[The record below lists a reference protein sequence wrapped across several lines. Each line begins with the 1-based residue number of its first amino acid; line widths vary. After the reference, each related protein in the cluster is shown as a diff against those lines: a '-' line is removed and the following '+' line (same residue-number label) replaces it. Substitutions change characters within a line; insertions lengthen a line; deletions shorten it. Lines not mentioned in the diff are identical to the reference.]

1 MQIQAT
7 SGGATS
13 LLEPNSHRPD
23 KQVQSVFAEVLA
35 AVGRQGYVSAPK
47 LDTRLDASS
56 ESGESLSSDIQTAW
70 NDWFGSVASGRYSH
84 HENASEIRDE
94 YGKLLQRA
102 HAEGG
107 YATPQQFLALL
118 SPSELEV
125 IQRVQN
131 LAQPIDVSSL
141 TEEGALN
148 LLLPPATQVDMD
160 GDGITMS
167 GAGRGL
173 RFPDSNTPA
182 EVVRAWEEATAG
194 MPVGDRMTYEL
205 RMASPVMMSNMHA
218 TTNGAD
224 RVEPGTPAWQ
234 NPRSAGDYSYVGTA
248 DQWLEYLDHFQ
259 SQMPR
264 EQYESQK
271 DFWSKFRNLLDEYG
285 AQ

>member
-1 MQIQAT
+1 MQIQST
-7 SGGATS
+7 SGGAAS
-13 LLEPNSHRPD
+13 LLEPNSQRPD
-23 KQVQSVFAEVLA
+23 KRVQSVFAEVLA

-47 LDTRLDASS
+47 LDTQLDASL

-70 NDWFGSVASGRYSH
+70 DDWFGSVASGRYSRH
-84 HENASEIRDE
+84 PNASEIRDE

-125 IQRVQN
+125 VQRVHN
-131 LAQPIDVSSL
+131 LAQPIEVGSL

-148 LLLPPATQVDMD
+148 LLLPPATQVDLD

-167 GAGRGL
+167 GAARGL

-205 RMASPVMMSNMHA
+205 RMASPVLHTA
-218 TTNGAD
+218 A
-224 RVEPGTPAWQ
+224 PGTEGTDSLEP
-234 NPRSAGDYSYVGTA
+234 NPRNRPDYSYVDTT
-248 DQWLEYLDHFQ
+248 QRWLDYLDHFK
-259 SQMPR
+259 SQMPPD
-264 EQYESQK
+264 QYTTQK
-271 DFWSKFRNLLDEYG
+271 EFWSNFQSLLNLHG
-285 AQ
+285 AK

>member
-7 SGGATS
+7 SGGAS
-13 LLEPNSHRPD
+13 SVLEPVSHRPD
-23 KQVQSVFAEVLA
+23 KRVQSVFAEVLA

-47 LDTRLDASS
+47 LDAPS
-56 ESGESLSSDIQTAW
+56 ESGESLSTDIQTAW
-70 NDWFGSVASGRYSH
+70 NDWFGSVASGRYSRH
-84 HENASEIRDE
+84 PNASELRDE
-94 YGKLLQRA
+94 YGKLLERA

-107 YATPQQFLALL
+107 YAIPQQFLASL

-131 LAQPIDVSSL
+131 LAQPIDVGSL
-141 TEEGALN
+141 AEEGALN

-167 GAGRGL
+167 GAARGL

-182 EVVRAWEEATAG
+182 EVVRAWEEATAD

-205 RMASPVMMSNMHA
+205 RMASPTLHTAVPV
-218 TTNGAD
+218 T
-224 RVEPGTPAWQ
+224 EGTDPLAP
-234 NPRSAGDYSYVGTA
+234 NPRNEPDYSYVGTA
-248 DQWLEYLDHFQ
+248 DKWLEYLDHFQ

-271 DFWSKFRNLLDEYG
+271 DFWSKFRSLLDQYG
-285 AQ
+285 AK